1 METNS
6 RKDIRTILRRLIG
19 QEIVTSL
26 AHFAS
31 IKEVKLWGEDRPSDF
46 ELIAVELAL
55 FKDLTAVGYC
65 RLAQNVRRWLKTT
78 PKSLLHNQRVLRRIF
93 KQWAAKHFVLGSL
106 EDRIAA
112 ARKITFKTPVAGVTL
127 WMDSSDF
134 AMTGLRKVCE
144 KISEIVFEFLHFCK
158 ILTHVNL

>member
-65 RLAQNVRRWLKTT
+65 RLAQNVQRWLKTT

-93 KQWAAKHFVLGSL
+93 KQLAAKHFVLGSL

-112 ARKITFKTPVAGVTL
+112 ARKITFKTPCDWCDVVDGQL
-127 WMDSSDF
+127 
-134 AMTGLRKVCE
+134 
-144 KISEIVFEFLHFCK
+144 
-158 ILTHVNL
+158 

>member
-1 METNS
+1 MDIILHFFQTLSRVNRRKKMETNS

-19 QEIVTSL
+19 QEIVISL

-78 PKSLLHNQRVLRRIF
+78 QSRFCTTNAFCAASSSNGPQNTLFSAHLKIASPPLARSRSKLLWWV
-93 KQWAAKHFVLGSL
+93 
-106 EDRIAA
+106 
-112 ARKITFKTPVAGVTL
+112 
-127 WMDSSDF
+127 
-134 AMTGLRKVCE
+134 
-144 KISEIVFEFLHFCK
+144 
-158 ILTHVNL
+158 

>member
-78 PKSLLHNQRVLRRIF
+78 PKSLLHNQRVLCRIF
-93 KQWAAKHFVLGSL
+93 KQW
-106 EDRIAA
+106 
-112 ARKITFKTPVAGVTL
+112 ITMKL
-127 WMDSSDF
+127 
-134 AMTGLRKVCE
+134 
-144 KISEIVFEFLHFCK
+144 K
-158 ILTHVNL
+158 ILLRFVVFNFFFIALMLCFRR